1 MSRRGPSFIIA
12 GAPRSGTTWLYHLL
26 DRHPDVFMAKPAQP
40 EPKFFLIDELYARGF
55 DYYVD
60 TWFTGAERYAA
71 AGEKTTNY
79 LENAAVAGRMH
90 AHLPQVKLVFILRE
104 PASRAYSNWAWSRM
118 NGMETEEFEAALV
131 LEEER
136 ERQVPDRLRYARPH
150 AYFSRGLYA
159 RLLTPYFD
167 RFPRRQVL
175 CLKFDDIIRA
185 PGSLAARLHGF
196 LGVVPRPADADDLD
210 VINPS
215 ELRTTE
221 IPPRAR
227 ALLRE
232 RYADAQRELVR
243 LLGAEFDW
251 EASR

>member
-1 MSRRGPSFIIA
+1 
-12 GAPRSGTTWLYHLL
+12 
-26 DRHPDVFMAKPAQP
+26 
-40 EPKFFLIDELYARGF
+40 
-55 DYYVD
+55 
-60 TWFTGAERYAA
+60 
-71 AGEKTTNY
+71 
-79 LENAAVAGRMH
+79 
-90 AHLPQVKLVFILRE
+90 
-104 PASRAYSNWAWSRM
+104 
-118 NGMETEEFEAALV
+118 METEEFEAALA

-136 ERQVPDRLRYARPH
+136 ERHVPDRLTYARPH

-159 RLLTPYFD
+159 RLLTPYLD
-167 RFPRRQVL
+167 RFPRGQVL

-185 PGSLAARLHGF
+185 PGSLATRLHEF
-196 LGVVPRPADADDLD
+196 LGVVPRPADAEDLD